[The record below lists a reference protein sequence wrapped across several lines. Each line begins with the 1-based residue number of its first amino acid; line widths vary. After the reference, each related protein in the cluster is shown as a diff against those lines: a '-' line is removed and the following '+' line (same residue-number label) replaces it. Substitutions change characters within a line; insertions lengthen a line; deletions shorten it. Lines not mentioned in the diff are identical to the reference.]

1 MYIYIMYIIYII
13 YLHYTHTHTHTHT
26 HTQYLLRTRR
36 RSASRDQSHDTEC
49 PPASRRLSHTRPS
62 SSTRTD
68 PCRGLTTSEFDQ

>member
-1 MYIYIMYIIYII
+1 MYTKCIYIFTMYM
-13 YLHYTHTHTHTHT
+13 H
-26 HTQYLLRTRR
+26 LLSTRR

-68 PCRGLTTSEFDQ
+68 PCRSLTTSEFDQ

>member
-1 MYIYIMYIIYII
+1 MYIYIIYIYI
-13 YLHYTHTHTHTHT
+13 YIY
-26 HTQYLLRTRR
+26 YLLSTRR

-68 PCRGLTTSEFDQ
+68 PCRNLTTSEFDQ